1 MRITSKGEYGI
12 RAMLEL
18 AIHYG
23 QGPISISA
31 IAKKQE
37 ISEHYLEHLFA
48 SLRDAGLITSFRG
61 AHGGY
66 ELARAPEEISI
77 GDIIRVL
84 EGPIAPMDCV
94 AKDPVFCT
102 RMGNCATRVLWKK
115 LQTSMEKV
123 LESTTLAW
131 LYEEA
136 KKFDAEDDSLCNAS
150 ITKSNEE

>member
-1 MRITSKGEYGI
+1 MRITSKGEYGV

-23 QGPISISA
+23 QGPIPISA
-31 IAKKQE
+31 IAQKQE

-48 SLRDAGLITSFRG
+48 SLRNAGLITSFRG
-61 AHGGY
+61 AQGGY
-66 ELARAPEEISI
+66 ELTRAPEEISI

-94 AKDPVFCT
+94 EKDPVFCT
-102 RMGNCATRVLWKK
+102 RMGKCATRVLWKK
-115 LQTSMEKV
+115 LQTSMEQV

-131 LYEEA
+131 LYQEA
-136 KKFDAEDDSLCNAS
+136 RKFDANDD
-150 ITKSNEE
+150 